1 MRKLLL
7 VIVLV
12 SCVSICF
19 AQGNSFDDFKK
30 LFKKVE
36 LPLVTDSCSIRDLV
50 YEDSKF
56 QKIGRKM
63 KKYIPKNLCEE
74 LFKEQS
80 VRAYYQIPISDK
92 FVSLLMYAGSLMDGY
107 WVTNS
112 VFYLVNYDYDGNV
125 IDYAKVANF
134 IQESGHSWCTITHDK
149 ILYSSYEFYNEPVSF
164 EYDEHKV
171 IPMIESRLKYS
182 ISTDGCFSKEVLFY
196 RKGIYKPTDNGC
208 YFEFLRNFPEE

>member
-1 MRKLLL
+1 MKKVLL
-7 VIVLV
+7 VVMFV
-12 SCVSICF
+12 FCVSVNY
-19 AQGNSFDDFKK
+19 AQTKDFNGFKR
-30 LFKKVE
+30 LFKTIE
-36 LPLVTDSCSIRDLV
+36 LPFVTDSCSIQDLV
-50 YEDSKF
+50 AQDTQFPRITK
-56 QKIGRKM
+56 RM
-63 KKYIPKNLCEE
+63 KNFIPKELQEV

-149 ILYSSYEFYNEPVSF
+149 ILYSSYEFYHEPVSF
-164 EYDEHKV
+164 KYDEHKNV
-171 IPMIESRLKYS
+171 PMVESKTKYIIEPNGS
-182 ISTDGCFSKEVLFY
+182 FSKKLLFY
-196 RKGIYKPTDNGC
+196 REGMYEPTYNGC
-208 YFEFLRNFPEE
+208 KFEFVRDFPKE

>member
-19 AQGNSFDDFKK
+19 AQGNSFDDFKT
-30 LFKKVE
+30 LFKKIEVPFV
-36 LPLVTDSCSIRDLV
+36 LDSCSVEDLV
-50 YEDSKF
+50 AQYDKF
-56 QKIGRKM
+56 PKITKRM
-63 KKYIPKNLCEE
+63 KNYIPKAIQEE

-80 VRAYYQIPISDK
+80 VRAYYNIPISDNY
-92 FVSLLMYAGSLMDGY
+92 VSLIMYAGSYMDDY
-107 WVTNS
+107 RVTNS
-112 VFYLVNYDYDGNV
+112 VFYLVNYDFKGDI
-125 IDYAKVANF
+125 IDYIRIASY
-134 IQESGHSWCTITHDK
+134 ICEGGHSWCSINHDE
-149 ILYSSYEFYNEPVSF
+149 ILCNSYEFYNKPLPFKYEIHV
-164 EYDEHKV
+164 V

-196 RKGIYKPTDNGC
+196 RKGIYKPTYNGC